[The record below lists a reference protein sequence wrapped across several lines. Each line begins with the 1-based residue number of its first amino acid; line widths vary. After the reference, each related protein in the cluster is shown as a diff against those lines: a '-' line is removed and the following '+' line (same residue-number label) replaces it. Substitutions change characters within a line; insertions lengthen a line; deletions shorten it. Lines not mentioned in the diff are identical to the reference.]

1 MDKDAVLKL
10 MDRIERKW
18 PLDPKYGQDQG
29 WACRWSLLKMGLA
42 AQQLAEADSAGGRG
56 AAETVLERHR
66 ILRNELR
73 PRERIFWGGKPYR
86 DAVCELWDA
95 LQDVLAA
102 HRAA

>member
-1 MDKDAVLKL
+1 MPEWEDGFERGYVMPIAREVAV
-10 MDRIERKW
+10 E
-18 PLDPKYGQDQG
+18 
-29 WACRWSLLKMGLA
+29 
-42 AQQLAEADSAGGRG
+42 QLAEADSTGGRG
-56 AAETVLERHR
+56 AAEAALERHR

-73 PRERIFWGGKPYR
+73 PRERIFWDGKPYR

>member
-42 AQQLAEADSAGGRG
+42 AQQLAEADADRCPICGDRLTDMG
-56 AAETVLERHR
+56 
-66 ILRNELR
+66 NC
-73 PRERIFWGGKPYR
+73 PR
-86 DAVCELWDA
+86 D
-95 LQDVLAA
+95 
-102 HRAA
+102 